1 VNAVLRAG
9 LASCAV
15 LLAAGAGRGGE
26 PVLVGDVLTMAAPPE
41 GTAYAQIDPLATRPD
56 WDPQVLAS
64 AAYAEY
70 AELDGSRLGV
80 VTCETRGS
88 TYASLATYE
97 PAGTCTVRHVELPLP
112 PDHVTMMT
120 FEFIPDAVDGQT
132 RLLLWGNPPQP
143 GLLRAALL
151 EVQTPSSV
159 LPGLLAER
167 WFARSAPGGGAPPWE
182 DNVRGTPDAPQGY
195 PPGST
200 PLLMAVLSP
209 RNEVEAKD
217 CAVLTMGG
225 KTIAFDD
232 YGAYGCWSLA
242 FGGELHLVFEMPS
255 WPLPRRAQ
263 LVIDGADGLPLSW
276 PGLQQLEVN
285 VNGWTI
291 TDSSLVPAVQH
302 SPLSVSQYLRGG
314 DNRISLRL
322 QSFSGKTWLI
332 RGIQVWS
339 Q

>member
-1 VNAVLRAG
+1 MNAVLQAG
-9 LASCAV
+9 LATCAV

-26 PVLVGDVLTMAAPPE
+26 PVLPGDVLTLAVVPA
-41 GTAYAQIDPLATRPD
+41 GKARAQSDPLATRPD
-56 WDPQVLAS
+56 WNPQVLAS
-64 AAYAEY
+64 ATYAEY
-70 AELDGSRLGV
+70 TELDGSRLGV

-97 PAGTCTVRHVELPLP
+97 PGGTCTVRHVELPLP

-120 FEFIPDAVDGQT
+120 FEFIPGAVDGQT
-132 RLLLWGNPPQP
+132 RLLLWVNPPLP

-151 EVQTPSSV
+151 EVQTPRSV

-167 WFARSAPGGGAPPWE
+167 WFARSAPGGGGPPWE
-182 DNVRGTPDAPQGY
+182 DTLRGTPEAPQGY
-195 PPGST
+195 PPGSA
-200 PLLMAVLSP
+200 PLLMADLSP
-209 RNEVEAKD
+209 RDQVEAKD
-217 CAVLTMGG
+217 CAVLAMGG
-225 KTIAFDD
+225 KIIAFDD

-242 FGGELHLVFEMPS
+242 FGRELLVVFEMPS
-255 WPLPRRAQ
+255 WPLPRQAQ

-291 TDSSLVPAVQH
+291 TDSSLMPVVQH
-302 SPLSVSQYLRGG
+302 SPLSVSQYLQGG

-322 QSFSGKTWLI
+322 QSFSGETWLI